1 VLFSAEVQNGYI
13 QQDISAA
20 STIACNTET
29 AEVKHK
35 SQTHFLLT
43 ATSHSTMQSNNQSG
57 YLLVVGF
64 ATATIIT
71 VG

>member
-1 VLFSAEVQNGYI
+1 
-13 QQDISAA
+13 
-20 STIACNTET
+20 
-29 AEVKHK
+29 
-35 SQTHFLLT
+35 LT

-64 ATATIIT
+64 ATATILT